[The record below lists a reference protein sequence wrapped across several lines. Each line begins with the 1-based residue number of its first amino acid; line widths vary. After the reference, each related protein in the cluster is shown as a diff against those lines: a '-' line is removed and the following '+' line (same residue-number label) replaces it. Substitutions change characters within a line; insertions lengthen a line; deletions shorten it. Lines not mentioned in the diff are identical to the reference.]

1 MKKILL
7 IIACAFFLGACC
19 PSTPAGYEPNG
30 RWTKEKAREW
40 SERTGW
46 RSGCNY
52 IPATAINQI
61 EMWQASTFDPET
73 IDKEL
78 GWAEELGFNTM
89 RVYLSSVV
97 WRNEA
102 ESFKQR
108 IDRFLDLAAG
118 HGIKPLFVFFDDC
131 WNPHS
136 EIGPQPAPKP
146 GIHNSGWVRD
156 PSDDLRADTTALF
169 PVLEAYV
176 KDIMTTFRDD
186 DRVLWWDLYNEP
198 GNSGYNIASL
208 PLVKNVFKWA
218 REVRPSQPV
227 SVGLWYYGCPE
238 LNAFQIENSDIISYH
253 NYLDPDSHALRI
265 GFFKAFARPMYCT
278 EYMARRNGSTF
289 QTILPMLRE
298 NNIGAINWGFVA
310 GKTNTIFAW
319 DEPLPEAAEPPLWFH
334 DIYRPDKTPFDPAE
348 TETIRRINGK

>member
-46 RSGCNY
+46 RSGCTYN
-52 IPATAINQI
+52 TAAADKQI
-61 EMWQASTFDPET
+61 
-73 IDKEL
+73 
-78 GWAEELGFNTM
+78 ELGFNTM

-146 GIHNSGWVRD
+146 GIHNSGCVRD

-227 SVGLWYYGCPE
+227 SLRMLKAPTGLPIRS
-238 LNAFQIENSDIISYH
+238 AIFSS
-253 NYLDPDSHALRI
+253 SSR
-265 GFFKAFARPMYCT
+265 
-278 EYMARRNGSTF
+278 ST
-289 QTILPMLRE
+289 
-298 NNIGAINWGFVA
+298 
-310 GKTNTIFAW
+310 
-319 DEPLPEAAEPPLWFH
+319 
-334 DIYRPDKTPFDPAE
+334 
-348 TETIRRINGK
+348 